1 MTSRVLQLGP
11 YPPPWGGVQTHVVA
25 LRRFLRER
33 GIPCDVV
40 NLHRHRT
47 AIGEGIHHP
56 RTALEAARLLARLEA
71 SIVHLHVGGIVT
83 PRLLALALY
92 CTLLPR
98 RRTVLTFHSGGYPTS
113 PEGRT
118 AGRRTLRGLVFRR
131 LDRVIAVNPA
141 IVSLFERFGVA
152 PERVRLISPFAMP
165 DTTPA
170 AALPAP
176 LGDFAAVH
184 RPLLLTVGL
193 LEPEYDLPLQIEAL
207 GRVRERFPK
216 AGLVILGSGS
226 LHAPLRDAIA
236 ATPYAEAILLHGD
249 APHPVTLRAIADSD
263 LLLRTTWYDGDA
275 LSVREALH
283 LGTPVIATDNGMRPD
298 GVERIPARD
307 PDALLTAITRRLAE
321 GVPPARRPATGDDN
335 LQTVLD
341 LYRELDHRA
350 PGNVRDAYLCEPEP
364 PARKKDLRP

>member
-1 MTSRVLQLGP
+1 MTPRVLLLGP

-33 GIPCDVV
+33 GIAGDVV

-47 AIGEGIHHP
+47 AIGEGIRHP

-71 SIVHLHVGGIVT
+71 SIVHLHIGGTVT
-83 PRLLALALY
+83 PRLLALVLY

-113 PEGRT
+113 SAGRT
-118 AGRRTLRGLVFRR
+118 AGPLTLRSLVFRR

-141 IVSLFERFGVA
+141 IVRLFQRFGLA

-165 DTTPA
+165 DTAPA

-176 LGDFAAVH
+176 LSDFAAVH

-226 LHAPLRDAIA
+226 LHARLRDAIA
-236 ATPYAEAILLHGD
+236 ATPHAEAILLYGD

-263 LLLRTTWYDGDA
+263 LLLRTTWYDGDE
-275 LSVREALH
+275 LSDYHSSPPRRSLWCPCFRSPGSRRRCRSSPGVICRPAPARSSSPAV
-283 LGTPVIATDNGMRPD
+283 TSIATVCP
-298 GVERIPARD
+298 IWWWPTPAPPLSPCCSAR
-307 PDALLTAITRRLAE
+307 ATARSS
-321 GVPPARRPATGDDN
+321 
-335 LQTVLD
+335 
-341 LYRELDHRA
+341 RA
-350 PGNVRDAYLCEPEP
+350 M
-364 PARKKDLRP
+364 